1 MVDDLKRALVSGA
14 SGYLGAHVS
23 ARLRELGVDCVS
35 TSCSGGAGEVCD
47 LTDPQAT
54 KALLARVRPDVVI
67 HCAAR
72 VPKTAAGYDDA
83 QLADESV
90 AMVENLCATRG
101 HRIVLASSMTVYET
115 PAVAPVEEDSARIPV
130 VAYARGKWRA
140 EQLLMGRGNTG
151 DVALRFPG
159 LFGLPRRSGVL
170 YNATRAFLTGQPFE
184 LQSQSV
190 LWAAMCVDDAAD
202 YMVRAARSAACT
214 APEVVNVGY
223 RGEFSLPDALVT
235 LAQLCGVSWPRSGAQ
250 APVFAASLDRLE
262 RRLGMLPATFGQRL
276 GEFVELLRREVASAA
291 NVARHRTGDQDH
303 QYF

>member
-1 MVDDLKRALVSGA
+1 MVDDLKRVLVSGA
-14 SGYLGAHVS
+14 SGYLGSHVI
-23 ARLRELGVDCVS
+23 ARLHEFGVDYVS
-35 TSCSGGAGEVCD
+35 TSSSGGTGEICD

-54 KALLARVRPDVVI
+54 KALLARVRPDVVL

-72 VPKTAAGYDDA
+72 VPKAAAGYDDA
-83 QLADESV
+83 QFADDNV
-90 AMVENLCATRG
+90 AMVENLCATG
-101 HRIVLASSMTVYET
+101 SHRIVLASSMTVYET
-115 PAVAPVEEDSARIPV
+115 PAVAPVEEDSARIPAA
-130 VAYARGKWRA
+130 AYARGKWRA
-140 EQLLMGRGNTG
+140 EQLLMVRGCIG
-151 DVALRFPG
+151 DVALRLPG

-223 RGEFSLPDALVT
+223 RGEFSLPDVLVT
-235 LAQLCGVSWPRSGAQ
+235 LARLCGVSWLRPGAQ

-262 RRLGMLPATFGQRL
+262 HRLGLLPATFGERL
-276 GEFVELLRREVASAA
+276 GEFVEMLKREVMSAE
-291 NVARHRTGDQDH
+291 NVDQLK
-303 QYF
+303 